1 MEKQKQKTGLCK
13 MISAW
18 MICIVLVMSV
28 PIQAQN
34 LLAGWDDTTGT
45 PYDAGWRV
53 DESISVTWG
62 NLAASSGNR
71 YRINVGSPASN
82 GADQML
88 YITEADTK
96 YGYPVRPVE
105 NKFYQLSGKVWRRN
119 GGSGSATFNF
129 YFADDLLATKPV
141 SKNSLT
147 LSGNNVVNTFNS
159 LRFVAPEGFTS
170 GYFLWDVH
178 VNSGNWNEAGIWLLQ
193 LTELGNAVSV
203 KFDTNGGSSVDSQY
217 FLDGESYTI
226 SKPADPVKD
235 DGSPF
240 DGWYADKEFTIPYD
254 FSVSITTATTVYAK
268 WEDASV
274 VKAQLQTL
282 ISEVEDA
289 KEGGTEAG
297 INYLQTVIGEAQAIV
312 DNSGSTISDFT
323 AAISNLNAA
332 LAVYH
337 DHSLKELLVG
347 GTIIPGFSA
356 TTYIYTYDLAP
367 EASIPT
373 VTAAAIAPVASA
385 GIEQAS
391 AIPGSTVV
399 TVMAGDGSTQTYTVT
414 FRVNYM
420 AAWDGNGMG
429 TTTDIPNN
437 FGWQCSSDV
446 IWVSADNSNDTYAY
460 RYRDNFGS
468 GVGRVITHPVNNSV
482 FSFPVSLTGG
492 KVYNFTCRNSNVN
505 GTCTT
510 MFGINTSKDAMG
522 TMLNSQSK
530 TSAKWS
536 SLTTFNFNFA
546 AAVSGTYYMV
556 WQTTNG
562 TDRNI
567 ATDFLLTEVGNALNV
582 SFNTDGGSEVAT
594 QYFVEGE
601 SYAVN
606 PPVEPTKNGYVFS
619 GWYKDNTYTSLFNFN
634 IPVLENTIIY
644 ARFVPD
650 ENPTMTSLTINN
662 ETIAI
667 QSAKYMNITANG
679 TSELHISGESPL
691 VGSTINLASDNAWLY
706 LESVKPSEVTSN
718 YLSSIKI
725 NGQDFNAETDRMA
738 IYGSGTVIIPQG
750 KQVSKHA
757 LIAYTGNN
765 YGGES
770 MEFEVEKYYRTAEL
784 GAAFDNKI
792 RSFKLKKGYSCTLA
806 NNPDG
811 TGFSRVYIASDA
823 DIEVPEM
830 PEGLEFVS
838 FVRVFRWEWVGKKGI
853 CNGGLAAITNSS
865 WYNDWAAGGATDNP
879 DFEYVPM
886 RHNLGWDS
894 FETINTRTNVSHVL
908 GYNEP
913 DHTDQANCTPIQ
925 AIRQWPELFKSGLR
939 LGSPTPDAIRKDWLV
954 KFLELADSL
963 NYRVDFVVGHMY
975 WNGQSGQNLY
985 NGVVDACT
993 RLYGG
998 RPMWITE
1005 WNNGANW
1012 TTENW
1017 PTNSGP
1023 QRDADLNI
1031 IYDEDGNEKT
1041 VTRPLSP
1048 ENAAK
1053 QATWILDALD
1063 GLERCEYLERHSL
1076 YNWVQDARA
1085 MVLDNKLTPAGK
1097 NFAAYKS
1104 KVGFSKAREYTH
1116 TWKIAPPLPNY
1127 TLSKDYK
1134 SITISWY
1141 DHNGETGKNYTLQK
1155 SVDGGEWTDVKVFI
1169 AAAEMNPD
1177 NPLVYTYGSTISYT
1191 EEIDCISKVDYRI
1204 IALSYKDTQS
1214 SYSRTVSV
1222 TRDAVPDKPVLQ
1234 GEALSSKI
1242 IKLTWSAVDNA
1253 RSYRLER
1260 AESANGEYTEI
1271 ANLLTGTTY
1280 MDENLAVN
1288 TPYYYKLY
1296 ALSTAATEP
1305 VSDVLTVSTKE
1316 LIAPSA
1322 IDGLRIA
1329 AGDGRLT
1336 LTWDFAYD
1344 AKYRVLRAEEKDAS
1358 YKQIADA
1365 IETTRYADN
1374 GLVEGTT
1381 YYYKV
1386 QAYNTAG
1393 DGPESEVLSA
1403 MPVGGQHIY
1412 MSFDENAGT
1421 TAFDAWGGYHGT
1433 LLEGAE
1439 WTTGKTG
1446 SAVAL
1451 TKSKSSYIQLQDG
1464 ALSSLEDFTIA
1475 TWVNFNGGMGRLFDF
1490 GTGTGTFMMLAPA
1503 TTKIRYK
1510 ITCGA
1515 GTFDITI
1522 PCAIKTKE
1530 WVHFAMTQAGTSVK
1544 FYLNGTCVGTGENTD
1559 KISPKDMGITTQNY
1573 LGKSQW
1579 SSDAYC
1585 DHIYDDFRIY
1595 NKALSDL
1602 EVAKLADAIVTV
1614 SVYKG
1619 NNTEE
1624 TVEVYRD
1631 GSGLADILTGNT
1643 IAVVDDADGIN
1654 LPEGQNNVVVKNAA
1668 NTYSCTSLLL
1678 TDKQP
1683 FYSPVSFTAASAVY
1697 RRDLTGYV
1705 YADGA
1710 NGWSSLVLPFAGTLY
1725 AGEDAK
1731 KPFISDDDAFGN
1743 YWLKTFAGKT
1753 NGTMNFEYA
1762 SSIEADIPYI
1772 IALPGERWGVENSIK
1787 DKEIE
1792 VRGTDVTVS
1801 ATKGIA
1807 KVTADDYSFNGTYA
1821 VVQPVG
1827 THYILNAEGN
1837 AFIKHDDGAT
1847 VEPFRCYL
1855 LPDVESMSMPKSFSI
1870 GGGNG
1875 EITGLENGT
1884 KDHAGKL
1891 RVYSEAS
1898 NLKIVS
1904 PKVAIVQIHGADG
1917 VLVRT
1922 VQLQEG
1928 VNTVTGLAPGFY
1940 VVEGQKVVIYS
1951 K

>member
-1 MEKQKQKTGLCK
+1 M
-13 MISAW
+13 
-18 MICIVLVMSV
+18 
-28 PIQAQN
+28 
-34 LLAGWDDTTGT
+34 
-45 PYDAGWRV
+45 
-53 DESISVTWG
+53 
-62 NLAASSGNR
+62 
-71 YRINVGSPASN
+71 
-82 GADQML
+82 
-88 YITEADTK
+88 
-96 YGYPVRPVE
+96 
-105 NKFYQLSGKVWRRN
+105 
-119 GGSGSATFNF
+119 
-129 YFADDLLATKPV
+129 
-141 SKNSLT
+141 
-147 LSGNNVVNTFNS
+147 
-159 LRFVAPEGFTS
+159 
-170 GYFLWDVH
+170 
-178 VNSGNWNEAGIWLLQ
+178 
-193 LTELGNAVSV
+193 
-203 KFDTNGGSSVDSQY
+203 
-217 FLDGESYTI
+217 
-226 SKPADPVKD
+226 
-235 DGSPF
+235 
-240 DGWYADKEFTIPYD
+240 
-254 FSVSITTATTVYAK
+254 
-268 WEDASV
+268 
-274 VKAQLQTL
+274 
-282 ISEVEDA
+282 
-289 KEGGTEAG
+289 
-297 INYLQTVIGEAQAIV
+297 
-312 DNSGSTISDFT
+312 
-323 AAISNLNAA
+323 
-332 LAVYH
+332 
-337 DHSLKELLVG
+337 
-347 GTIIPGFSA
+347 
-356 TTYIYTYDLAP
+356 
-367 EASIPT
+367 
-373 VTAAAIAPVASA
+373 
-385 GIEQAS
+385 
-391 AIPGSTVV
+391 
-399 TVMAGDGSTQTYTVT
+399 
-414 FRVNYM
+414 
-420 AAWDGNGMG
+420 
-429 TTTDIPNN
+429 
-437 FGWQCSSDV
+437 
-446 IWVSADNSNDTYAY
+446 
-460 RYRDNFGS
+460 
-468 GVGRVITHPVNNSV
+468 
-482 FSFPVSLTGG
+482 
-492 KVYNFTCRNSNVN
+492 
-505 GTCTT
+505 
-510 MFGINTSKDAMG
+510 
-522 TMLNSQSK
+522 
-530 TSAKWS
+530 
-536 SLTTFNFNFA
+536 
-546 AAVSGTYYMV
+546 
-556 WQTTNG
+556 
-562 TDRNI
+562 
-567 ATDFLLTEVGNALNV
+567 GNALNV

-601 SYAVN
+601 SYVVN

-650 ENPTMTSLTINN
+650 GNPTMTSLTINN

-667 QSAKYMNITANG
+667 QSAKYMNITVNG
-679 TSELHISGESPL
+679 TSELHISSESPL
-691 VGSTINLASDNAWLY
+691 VGSNINLASDNAWLY

-725 NGQDFNAETDRMA
+725 NGQAFNAETDRIA

-757 LIAYTGNN
+757 LIAYTENN

-784 GAAFDNKI
+784 GATFDNKI
-792 RSFKLKKGYSCTLA
+792 RSFRLKKGYSCTLA

-838 FVRVFRWEWVGKKGI
+838 FVRVFRWEWVSKKGI

-894 FETINTRTNVSHVL
+894 FETINTRNNVSHVL

-925 AIRQWPELFKSGLR
+925 AIRQWPELLKSGLR

-1053 QATWILDALD
+1053 QATWILDALN

-1085 MVLDNKLTPAGK
+1085 IVLDNKLTPAGK

-1116 TWKIAPPLPNY
+1116 TWKIAPPLPSY

-1169 AAAEMNPD
+1169 AATDMNPD

-1191 EEIDCISKVDYRI
+1191 EEIDCTSKVDYRV

-1214 SYSRTVSV
+1214 SYSRTASV
-1222 TRDAVPDKPVLQ
+1222 TRDAVPDKPILQ

-1260 AESANGEYTEI
+1260 AESANGEYVEI

-1288 TPYYYKLY
+1288 TPYYYRLY

-1305 VSDVLTVSTKE
+1305 VSDVLTVSTKA
-1316 LIAPSA
+1316 LAVPLA
-1322 IDGLRIA
+1322 INGLRIA
-1329 AGDGRLT
+1329 AGDGHLT

-1358 YKQIADA
+1358 YEQIADA
-1365 IETTRYADN
+1365 IETTRYVDN

-1393 DGPESEVLSA
+1393 DGPESEILSA
-1403 MPVGGQHIY
+1403 IPVAGQHVY
-1412 MSFDENAGT
+1412 LSFDENAGT

-1433 LLEGAE
+1433 LVNGAE

-1464 ALSSLEDFTIA
+1464 ALSSLEDFTIT
-1475 TWVNFNGGMGRLFDF
+1475 TWINFNGGIGRLFDF

-1522 PCAIKTKE
+1522 PCTIKTKE
-1530 WVHFAMTQAGTSVK
+1530 WIHFAMTQAGTSVK
-1544 FYLNGTCVGTGENTD
+1544 FYLNGICVGTGENAD

-1602 EVAKLADAIVTV
+1602 EVAKLADAMVTV

-1619 NNTEE
+1619 NSTGE
-1624 TVEVYRD
+1624 TVEVYKD
-1631 GSGLADILTGNT
+1631 GSGLADILTGNA

-1683 FYSPVSFTAASAVY
+1683 FYSPVSFTATSAVY

-1705 YADGA
+1705 YADGT

-1731 KPFISDDDAFGN
+1731 NPFISDDDASGN
-1743 YWLKTFAGKT
+1743 YWLKRFAGKT
-1753 NGTMNFEYA
+1753 NEAMNFEYA

-1792 VRGTDVTVS
+1792 IRGTDVTVS

-1821 VVQPVG
+1821 VVQPVRA
-1827 THYILNAEGN
+1827 HYRLNAEGN
-1837 AFIKHDDGAT
+1837 AFIKYDDGAT

-1891 RVYSEAS
+1891 RVYSEAG

-1904 PKVAIVQIHGADG
+1904 PKVTIVQIHGVDG

-1928 VNTVTGLAPGFY
+1928 VNIVTGLAPGFY
-1940 VVEGQKVVIYS
+1940 VVEGQKAVIYS

>member
-28 PIQAQN
+28 PIQAQDN
-34 LLAGWDDTTGT
+34 LLKGWVGNGKGTTTDVPDQFGWIAT
-45 PYDAGWRV
+45 PTT
-53 DESISVTWG
+53 TWT
-62 NLAASSGNR
+62 NTMSGNDR
-71 YRINVGSPASN
+71 YRDDITYNSN
-82 GADQML
+82 AERVLATSQTRERIYAFPFTTVLAM
-88 YITEADTK
+88 
-96 YGYPVRPVE
+96 
-105 NKFYQLSGKVWRRN
+105 KFYTFSGKFGLIN
-119 GGSGSATFNF
+119 GGDNPGGYTIGINTSYDNTGVSYASKSYSSSQTTLNTNVNF
-129 YFADDLLATKPV
+129 RFCAPTADRYYFTY
-141 SKNSLT
+141 KNTSNNRAIFT
-147 LSGNNVVNTFNS
+147 ALSIV
-159 LRFVAPEGFTS
+159 
-170 GYFLWDVH
+170 
-178 VNSGNWNEAGIWLLQ
+178 
-193 LTELGNAVSV
+193 ELGNAIPV
-203 KFDTNGGSSVDSQY
+203 KFNTNGGSEVLSQY
-217 FLDGESYTI
+217 FLEGESYKI
-226 SKPADPVKD
+226 NRPADPTKD

-240 DGWYADKEFTIPYD
+240 GGWYADKELAIPYD
-254 FSVSITTATTVYAK
+254 FSVAITAATTIYAK

-274 VKAQLQTL
+274 VKTQLQTL
-282 ISEVEDA
+282 ISEVESA

-297 INYLQTVIGEAQAIV
+297 INYLQTVIREAQAIV

-323 AAISNLNAA
+323 TAISNLNTA
-332 LAVYH
+332 LAIYR
-337 DHSLKELLVG
+337 DRSLKELLVER
-347 GTIIPGFSA
+347 TIIPGFSA
-356 TTYIYTYDLAP
+356 TTYIYTYDLASGV
-367 EASIPT
+367 SIPT
-373 VTAAAIAPVASA
+373 VTATAVASVASA
-385 GIEQAS
+385 SIKQAS

-399 TVMAGDGSTQTYTVT
+399 TVTAGDGSTQAYTVT
-414 FRVNYM
+414 FRVNYIT
-420 AAWDGNGMG
+420 AWDGNGMG
-429 TTTDIPNN
+429 TTTDIPSN
-437 FGWQCSSDV
+437 FGWKCSGDV
-446 IWVSADNSNDTYAY
+446 TWVNADNSNDTYAY

-468 GVGRVITHPVNNSV
+468 GVGRVITHPVNNNV

-510 MFGINTSKDAMG
+510 MFGINTLEDATG

-530 TSAKWS
+530 TSAKWN
-536 SLTTFNFNFA
+536 SLSTFNFNFA

-601 SYAVN
+601 SYVVN

-619 GWYKDNTYTSLFNFN
+619 GWYKDKTYTSLFNFN

-650 ENPTMTSLTINN
+650 GNPTMTSLTINN

-667 QSAKYMNITANG
+667 QSAKYMDITVNG
-679 TSELHISGESPL
+679 TSELHISSESPL
-691 VGSTINLASDNAWLY
+691 VGSNINLASDNAWLY

-725 NGQDFNAETDRMA
+725 NGQAFNAETDRIA

-757 LIAYTGNN
+757 LIAYTENN

-792 RSFKLKKGYSCTLA
+792 RSFRLKKGYSCTLA

-838 FVRVFRWEWVGKKGI
+838 FVRVFRWEWVSKKGI

-894 FETINTRTNVSHVL
+894 FETINTRNNVSHVL

-1085 MVLDNKLTPAGK
+1085 IVLDNKLTPAGK

-1116 TWKIAPPLPNY
+1116 TWKIAPPLPSY

-1155 SVDGGEWTDVKVFI
+1155 SVDGGEWADVKIFI
-1169 AAAEMNPD
+1169 AAADMNPD

-1191 EEIDCISKVDYRI
+1191 EEIDCTSKVDYRI

-1260 AESANGEYTEI
+1260 AESTNGEYTEI

-1288 TPYYYKLY
+1288 TPYYYRLY

-1305 VSDVLTVSTKE
+1305 VSDVLTVSTKA
-1316 LIAPSA
+1316 LAAPLA
-1322 IDGLRIA
+1322 INGLRIA
-1329 AGDGRLT
+1329 AGDGHLT

-1344 AKYRVLRAEEKDAS
+1344 AKYRVLRAEGESNS

-1365 IETTRYADN
+1365 IETTRYVDN

-1393 DGPESEVLSA
+1393 DGPESKILSA
-1403 MPVGGQHIY
+1403 MPVAGQHVY
-1412 MSFDENAGT
+1412 LSFDENAGT

-1433 LLEGAE
+1433 LVDGAE

-1464 ALSSLEDFTIA
+1464 ALSSLEDFTIT
-1475 TWVNFNGGMGRLFDF
+1475 TWINFNGGIGRLFDF

-1522 PCAIKTKE
+1522 PCTIKTKE
-1530 WVHFAMTQAGTSVK
+1530 WIHFAMTQAGTSVK
-1544 FYLNGTCVGTGENTD
+1544 FYLNGICVGTGENAD

-1585 DHIYDDFRIY
+1585 DHIYDGFRIY

-1602 EVAKLADAIVTV
+1602 EVAKLADAMVTV

-1619 NNTEE
+1619 NSTGE
-1624 TVEVYRD
+1624 TVEVYKD
-1631 GSGLADILTGNT
+1631 GSGLADILTGNA

-1654 LPEGQNNVVVKNAA
+1654 LLQGQNNVVVKNAA

-1678 TDKQP
+1678 TDKLP
-1683 FYSPVSFTAASAVY
+1683 FYSPVSFTATSAVY
-1697 RRDLTGYV
+1697 RRDLTGYI
-1705 YADGA
+1705 YADGT
-1710 NGWSSLVLPFAGTLY
+1710 NGWSSLMLPFAGTLY

-1731 KPFISDDDAFGN
+1731 NPFISDDDASGN
-1743 YWLKTFAGKT
+1743 YWLKIFAGKT
-1753 NGTMNFEYA
+1753 NETMNFEYA
-1762 SSIEADIPYI
+1762 NSIEADMPYI

-1792 VRGTDVTVS
+1792 IRGTDVTVS

-1837 AFIKHDDGAT
+1837 AFIKYDDGAT

-1855 LPDVESMSMPKSFSI
+1855 FPDIESMSMPKSFGI

-1891 RVYSEAS
+1891 RVYSEAG

-1904 PKVAIVQIHGADG
+1904 PKVTIVKIHGVDG

-1928 VNTVTGLAPGFY
+1928 VNTVAGLAPGFY
-1940 VVEGQKVVIYS
+1940 VVEGQKAVIYS

>member
-1 MEKQKQKTGLCK
+1 M
-13 MISAW
+13 
-18 MICIVLVMSV
+18 
-28 PIQAQN
+28 
-34 LLAGWDDTTGT
+34 
-45 PYDAGWRV
+45 
-53 DESISVTWG
+53 
-62 NLAASSGNR
+62 
-71 YRINVGSPASN
+71 
-82 GADQML
+82 
-88 YITEADTK
+88 
-96 YGYPVRPVE
+96 
-105 NKFYQLSGKVWRRN
+105 
-119 GGSGSATFNF
+119 
-129 YFADDLLATKPV
+129 
-141 SKNSLT
+141 
-147 LSGNNVVNTFNS
+147 
-159 LRFVAPEGFTS
+159 
-170 GYFLWDVH
+170 
-178 VNSGNWNEAGIWLLQ
+178 
-193 LTELGNAVSV
+193 
-203 KFDTNGGSSVDSQY
+203 
-217 FLDGESYTI
+217 
-226 SKPADPVKD
+226 
-235 DGSPF
+235 
-240 DGWYADKEFTIPYD
+240 
-254 FSVSITTATTVYAK
+254 
-268 WEDASV
+268 
-274 VKAQLQTL
+274 
-282 ISEVEDA
+282 ISEVEGA

-323 AAISNLNAA
+323 TAISNLNTA
-332 LAVYH
+332 LAIYR
-337 DHSLKELLVG
+337 DCSLKELLVERS
-347 GTIIPGFSA
+347 IIPGFSA

-367 EASIPT
+367 GASIPT
-373 VTAAAIAPVASA
+373 VTATAVASVASA
-385 GIEQAS
+385 SIKQAS

-399 TVMAGDGSTQTYTVT
+399 TVTAGDGSTQTYTVT

-429 TTTDIPNN
+429 TTTDIPSN
-437 FGWQCSSDV
+437 FGWKCSSDV
-446 IWVSADNSNDTYAY
+446 TWVNADNSNDTYAY

-468 GVGRVITHPVNNSV
+468 GVGRVITHPVNNNV

-510 MFGINTSKDAMG
+510 MFGINMSKDAMG
-522 TMLNSQSK
+522 RMLNSQSK
-530 TSAKWS
+530 TSAKWN
-536 SLTTFNFNFA
+536 SLSTFNFNFA

-601 SYAVN
+601 SYVVN

-650 ENPTMTSLTINN
+650 GNPTMTSLTINN

-667 QSAKYMNITANG
+667 QSAKYMNITVNG
-679 TSELHISGESPL
+679 TSELHISSESPL
-691 VGSTINLASDNAWLY
+691 VGSNINLASDNAWLY

-725 NGQDFNAETDRMA
+725 NGQAFNAETDRIA

-757 LIAYTGNN
+757 LIAYTENN

-784 GAAFDNKI
+784 GATFDNKI
-792 RSFKLKKGYSCTLA
+792 RSFRLKKGYSCTLA

-838 FVRVFRWEWVGKKGI
+838 FVRVFRWEWVSKKGI

-894 FETINTRTNVSHVL
+894 FETINTRNNVSHVL

-925 AIRQWPELFKSGLR
+925 AIRQWPELLKSGLR

-1053 QATWILDALD
+1053 QATWILDALN

-1085 MVLDNKLTPAGK
+1085 IVLDNKLTPAGK

-1116 TWKIAPPLPNY
+1116 TWKIAPPLPSY

-1169 AAAEMNPD
+1169 AATDMNPD

-1191 EEIDCISKVDYRI
+1191 EEIDCTSKVDYRV

-1214 SYSRTVSV
+1214 SYSRTASV
-1222 TRDAVPDKPVLQ
+1222 TRDAVPDKPILQ

-1260 AESANGEYTEI
+1260 AESANGEYVEI

-1288 TPYYYKLY
+1288 TPYYYRLY

-1305 VSDVLTVSTKE
+1305 VSDVLTVSTKA
-1316 LIAPSA
+1316 LAVPLA
-1322 IDGLRIA
+1322 INGLRIA
-1329 AGDGRLT
+1329 AGDGHLT

-1358 YKQIADA
+1358 YEQIADA
-1365 IETTRYADN
+1365 IETTRYVDN

-1393 DGPESEVLSA
+1393 DGPESEILSA
-1403 MPVGGQHIY
+1403 IPVAGQHVY
-1412 MSFDENAGT
+1412 LSFDENAGT

-1433 LLEGAE
+1433 LVNGAE

-1464 ALSSLEDFTIA
+1464 ALSSLEDFTIT
-1475 TWVNFNGGMGRLFDF
+1475 TWINFNGGIGRLFDF

-1522 PCAIKTKE
+1522 PCTIKTKE
-1530 WVHFAMTQAGTSVK
+1530 WIHFAMTQAGTSVK
-1544 FYLNGTCVGTGENTD
+1544 FYLNGICVGTGENAD

-1602 EVAKLADAIVTV
+1602 EVAKLADAMVTV

-1619 NNTEE
+1619 NSTGE
-1624 TVEVYRD
+1624 TVEVYKD
-1631 GSGLADILTGNT
+1631 GSGLADILTGNA

-1683 FYSPVSFTAASAVY
+1683 FYSPVSFTATSAVY

-1705 YADGA
+1705 YADGT

-1731 KPFISDDDAFGN
+1731 NPFISDDDASGN
-1743 YWLKTFAGKT
+1743 YWLKRFAGKT
-1753 NGTMNFEYA
+1753 NEAMNFEYA

-1792 VRGTDVTVS
+1792 IRGTDVTVS

-1821 VVQPVG
+1821 VVQPVRA
-1827 THYILNAEGN
+1827 HYRLNAEGN
-1837 AFIKHDDGAT
+1837 AFIKYDDGAT

-1891 RVYSEAS
+1891 RVYSEAG

-1904 PKVAIVQIHGADG
+1904 PKVTIVQIHGVDG

-1928 VNTVTGLAPGFY
+1928 VNIVTGLAPGFY
-1940 VVEGQKVVIYS
+1940 VVEGQKAVIYS